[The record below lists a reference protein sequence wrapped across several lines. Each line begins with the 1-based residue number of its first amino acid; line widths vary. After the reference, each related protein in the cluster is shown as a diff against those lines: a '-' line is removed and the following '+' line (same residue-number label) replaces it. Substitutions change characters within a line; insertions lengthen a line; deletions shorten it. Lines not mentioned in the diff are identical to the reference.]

1 MEKIRTSGDL
11 SQIDSNMLCKMVFLF
26 NAVED
31 GWTVKKRHDTYVFMK
46 KHENR
51 KEVFTE
57 GYLKTFLEENCSIK

>member
-1 MEKIRTSGDL
+1 MEKLRAAVDISH
-11 SQIDSNMLCKMVFLF
+11 IDPNVLCKMVFLF
-26 NAVED
+26 NAVDD
-31 GWTVKKRHDTYVFMK
+31 GWTVKKRHDTYLFMK

>member
-1 MEKIRTSGDL
+1 MENIRASGDI
-11 SQIDSNMLCKMVFLF
+11 SQIDPNVLCKMVFLF

-31 GWTVKKRHDTYVFMK
+31 GWTVKKRQNTYVFMK